1 MLSAHAVQQKAEPPR
16 MTPSF
21 NKKNRRGHA
30 GAGQRN
36 LFFDQCASEH
46 VVVQKF
52 LEHTSTQDKATS
64 PMSFLQQL

>member
-1 MLSAHAVQQKAEPPR
+1 

-21 NKKNRRGHA
+21 NKKNRRGHE

>member
-1 MLSAHAVQQKAEPPR
+1 MLSAHAAEQKAAPPR

-21 NKKNRRGHA
+21 NRKNRRGHS

-36 LFFDQCASEH
+36 LFFDQCASAH
-46 VVVQKF
+46 VLVQKF
-52 LEHTSTQDKATS
+52 LEQTSTQDNAAS